1 MKAMFGGL
9 FEFESEDDLSFFVEN
24 MDKMGS
30 IKIIE
35 IAIEYG
41 QKNGLYSLQES
52 HCLYKCLTK
61 LKEDENKD
69 GNLRNNDTDGHFR
82 TGRS

>member
-1 MKAMFGGL
+1 MKTMFDGL
-9 FEFESEDDLSFFVEN
+9 FDFEHESDLDFFVEN
-24 MDKMGS
+24 MDKRS
-30 IKIIE
+30 SVKIIE

-41 QKNGLYSLQES
+41 QKKGLYSLQES

-69 GNLRNNDTDGHFR
+69 GDIRDNDTDGN
-82 TGRS
+82 SNQ

>member
-1 MKAMFGGL
+1 MKTMFDGL
-9 FEFESEDDLSFFVEN
+9 FNFEHESDLDFFVEN
-24 MDKMGS
+24 MDKRS
-30 IKIIE
+30 SVKIIE

-41 QKNGLYSLQES
+41 QIKGLYSLQES

-69 GNLRNNDTDGHFR
+69 GDIRDNDTDGN
-82 TGRS
+82 SNQ